1 MNLTPVSLCKALS
14 DDTRMRLVLLMLKY
28 GELCVCDLVD
38 ALKLPQPTVSR
49 HLSQLRNVGLV
60 SDRRAGQWVHYQLA
74 SNLPEWVGA
83 VVDELAAPA
92 ASIYRAELKRGAA
105 CCA

>member
-1 MNLTPVSLCKALS
+1 MQLSPVSVCKALG
-14 DDTRMRLVLLMLKY
+14 DDTRMRLVFLMHQY

-49 HLSQLRNVGLV
+49 HLSQLRTLGLV
-60 SDRRAGQWVHYQLA
+60 ADRRDGQWVHYQLA
-74 SNLPEWVGA
+74 ANLPGWVNT
-83 VVDELAAPA
+83 VIDELAAPA
-92 ASIYRAELKRGAA
+92 ADVYRAELKRGAA